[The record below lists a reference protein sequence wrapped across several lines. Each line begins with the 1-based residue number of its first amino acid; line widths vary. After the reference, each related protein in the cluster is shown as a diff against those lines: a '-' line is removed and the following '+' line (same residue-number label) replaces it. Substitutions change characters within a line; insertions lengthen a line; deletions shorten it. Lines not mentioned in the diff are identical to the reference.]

1 MLDRST
7 WWVGAALVALGA
19 SVVGQQDP
27 VRIGSKN
34 FTESAVLAELIAQV
48 LEERAGLSVE
58 RKIGL
63 GGTMICWEALLSGE
77 IDVYAEY
84 TGTAWAVLLGDSSET
99 PTPLST
105 YFDVRRR
112 CRDRFDV
119 AWLEPF
125 GFDNT
130 YALAMREDVAERLG
144 VTAISD
150 LVGRESG
157 VRAGFSVEFSNRSDG
172 FPGLAAAYGLE
183 LEPVTLEHG
192 LAYEAVASSAVDLID
207 AYSTDGKLL
216 KHRLRVLRDDR
227 GFFPPYHAAP
237 IVRGEALRARPEI
250 GEALE
255 VIAGRIDGKTA
266 QALNHAVEAGEQSAA
281 AVARAFLEREGIVDG
296 EREFAAASRQFLD
309 QVFVAGV
316 APQKAVGPARWAQR
330 TSRLPRLAF
339 EHLALTLLSVGL
351 AVLVAIPLGVAMTR
365 RPRLARVGLGFAGV
379 VQTIPSLALLAFM
392 IPWLGLDASAAIAAL
407 FLYALLPIL
416 RNTYAGIRGVDPS
429 LVDAAKGLGM
439 RPVQVLRHVELPLAM
454 GTIVAGVRIATVVGI
469 GVATLAAFLG
479 AGGLGEPIVEGLY
492 LNDSALILTG
502 AVPAAALALCV
513 DAGLGA
519 MERRLPGGSSA
530 ATSNGR
536 EP

>member
-1 MLDRST
+1 MSDCVAA
-7 WWVGAALVALGA
+7 WGVAALLVLGA
-19 SVVGQQDP
+19 PVPGQQDP

-48 LEERAGLSVE
+48 LEEEPGLRVE

-77 IDVYAEY
+77 IDIYVEY
-84 TGTAWAVLLGDSSET
+84 TGTAWAVLLGDTSDPPSS
-99 PTPLST
+99 LST

-112 CRDRFDV
+112 CRDQFDV
-119 AWLEPF
+119 EWLEPF
-125 GFDNT
+125 GLDNS
-130 YALAMREDVAERLG
+130 YALAMPEDVAARMG
-144 VTAISD
+144 VAAISD
-150 LVGRESG
+150 LVGKESG
-157 VRAGFSVEFSNRSDG
+157 LRAGFSVEFSNRADG
-172 FPGLAAAYGLE
+172 FPGLAEAYGLAF
-183 LEPVTLEHG
+183 EPVTLEHG
-192 LAYEAVASSAVDLID
+192 LAYEAIASGAVDLID

-216 KHRLRVLRDDR
+216 KYRLRVLRDDR

-237 IVRGEALRARPEI
+237 VVRGAALRSRPEI
-250 GEALE
+250 RDALA
-255 VIAGRIDGKTA
+255 VLANRIDGRAA
-266 QALNHAVEAGEQSAA
+266 QALNHAVEAGQQPVG
-281 AVARAFLEREGIVDG
+281 AVARAFLERARIVEG
-296 EREFAAASRQFLD
+296 ERAFAEASRKFLD
-309 QVFVAGV
+309 RSLSGGDVTRDAS
-316 APQKAVGPARWAQR
+316 GPARWAQR
-330 TSRLPRLAF
+330 TARLPRLAI

-351 AVLVAIPLGVAMTR
+351 AVVVAIPAGVAMAR

-379 VQTIPSLALLAFM
+379 IQTVPSLALLAFM
-392 IPWLGLDASAAIAAL
+392 IPWFGLDASAAIAAL

-416 RNTYAGIRGVDPS
+416 RNTYAGLRSVEPS
-429 LVDAAKGLGM
+429 LIDAARGLGM
-439 RPVQVLRHVELPLAM
+439 RPAQILRHVELPLAL

-502 AVPAAALALCV
+502 AIPAAGLALCV

-519 MERRLPGGSSA
+519 MERRLPGGA
-530 ATSNGR
+530 RPVTSNGR